1 MKRIIAI
8 ILTIL
13 MLVCLASCENGS
25 EESVF
30 ESSVQEEASETSQVS
45 EESVP
50 AKNTKKLVSKTV
62 NKNETGKISQ
72 TNEYEYDSFGRNTV
86 IKTTSEQGVIY
97 NYIGY
102 DKNGYEVEYITKD
115 ASGNIQSHHQ
125 YERYDNGYINVWRS
139 LDKDGKIIAENIMD
153 VEFDELGRM
162 TNIYLNGELN
172 QYYTYDENG
181 NATERR
187 VGSDAYNIYD
197 KDNNKIE
204 AVDGDYHMTATY
216 KNGKP
221 LEANATRGEDTYKT
235 AYEYNDD
242 FNVLSQTNYEN
253 GEITLKYSYF
263 YDSDGDLIKQTM
275 QNALGIEVSI
285 TEYEYALFEI
295 EESEG

>member
-1 MKRIIAI
+1 MKKIIAF
-8 ILTIL
+8 ILTIS
-13 MLVCLASCENGS
+13 MLVFLSSCESSSS
-25 EESVF
+25 ESIS
-30 ESSVQEEASETSQVS
+30 ESSTQEETSQAT
-45 EESVP
+45 EESAPNV
-50 AKNTKKLVSKTV
+50 NTKKLVSKTV
-62 NKNETGKISQ
+62 NKNETGRISQ
-72 TNEYEYDSFGRNTV
+72 TNEYEYDEFGRVSV
-86 IKTTSEQGVIY
+86 IKTTSEQGVVY
-97 NYIGY
+97 NHISY
-102 DKNGYEVEYITKD
+102 DENGYEAEYMTKD

-125 YERYDNGYINVWRS
+125 YERYDNGYVKVWRS
-139 LDKDGKIIAENIMD
+139 LDKNGKIIAENKMD
-153 VEFDELGRM
+153 VEFDDQGRM
-162 TNIYLNGELN
+162 TNIYVNGELN

-204 AVDGDYHMTATY
+204 AVDGEYHMTATY

-221 LEANATRGEDTYKT
+221 LEANATRGDVAYKT

-242 FNVLSQTNYEN
+242 FNVLSQINYEN

-275 QNALGIEVSI
+275 ENALGIEMSV
-285 TEYEYALFEI
+285 TEYEYSLFEI